1 MKHSWTYLVLIIIL
15 LSCSKK
21 TETHVLPL
29 QLDTSRFEKT
39 PDGHLTLS
47 SALVVAAIRYKLI
60 RESTKDVRSQ
70 LLNDNGLKIHNTT
83 GTLFTTPKHP
93 FSRLPGFTSFSLSD
107 RRSYLAFSVDFMRDT
122 CISVFF
128 FDSTSNLRQ
137 VDACVNLISSVL
149 GPYDVHRHYD
159 TLRTVLNHYAKN
171 LDQFTWL
178 GKEYITYV
186 RHAPAESTD
195 FPTNSGFHY
204 FYVVNMTDTSKYAP
218 VSQALGVGQEGRGY

>member
-107 RRSYLAFSVDFMRDT
+107 RRCLPSLQRRLHEGHLYQR
-122 CISVFF
+122 FF
-128 FDSTSNLRQ
+128 LR
-137 VDACVNLISSVL
+137 
-149 GPYDVHRHYD
+149 
-159 TLRTVLNHYAKN
+159 LNQ
-171 LDQFTWL
+171 QFTA
-178 GKEYITYV
+178 G
-186 RHAPAESTD
+186 RRMCESH
-195 FPTNSGFHY
+195 FVCSRS
-204 FYVVNMTDTSKYAP
+204 V
-218 VSQALGVGQEGRGY
+218 